1 MGAVECL
8 GLFTGHIKE
17 LELEN
22 QREELGRVNQER

>member
-1 MGAVECL
+1 MGAVEYL

-22 QREELGRVNQER
+22 QRKELGRANQER